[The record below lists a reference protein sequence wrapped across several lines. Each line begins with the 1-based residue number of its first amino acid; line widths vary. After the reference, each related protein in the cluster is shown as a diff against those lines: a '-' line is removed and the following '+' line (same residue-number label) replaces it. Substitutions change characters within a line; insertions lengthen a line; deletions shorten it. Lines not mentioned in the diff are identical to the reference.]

1 MSKTNGASHVTLYN
15 IPVHCLCTVD
25 FLEKGKN
32 DLATVN
38 SELLEEWDY
47 PKNTDL
53 DPSQL
58 LPGSGKSTW

>member
-1 MSKTNGASHVTLYN
+1 MVK
-15 IPVHCLCTVD
+15 
-25 FLEKGKN
+25 LEKGKN

-58 LPGSGKSTW
+58 LPGCGKSTW